1 MRRLLRPFLCAS
13 LLAALP
19 TGLVLAGEP
28 VVAAPPAATPADG
41 IRRLK
46 DLEYG
51 RVGETRLL
59 LDLYLPADAKEPVP
73 LVLWVHGGAWVSGSK
88 AFCPLLK
95 LVPKGYAVASVG
107 YRLATV
113 AFVGGSVADTGGHN
127 PIEPAAAGVPVTFG
141 PFMSNFREIASV
153 FLEREAAIEVADAK
167 ALADLVI
174 RLCRDAAMR
183 DEYAH
188 RARGVIDAN
197 RGAADRIA
205 DRVVAMM
212 EG

>member
-28 VVAAPPAATPADG
+28 VVAAPPAATPGDG

-51 RVGETRLL
+51 RVSETRLL

-73 LVLWVHGGAWVSGSK
+73 LVLWVHGVDWVSGSK

-95 LVPKGYAVASVG
+95 LVPKGKRKGMELAWKDLVSGQAA
-107 YRLATV
+107 LAT
-113 AFVGGSVADTGGHN
+113 ALN
-127 PIEPAAAGVPVTFG
+127 
-141 PFMSNFREIASV
+141 AS
-153 FLEREAAIEVADAK
+153 LEQ
-167 ALADLVI
+167 
-174 RLCRDAAMR
+174 
-183 DEYAH
+183 
-188 RARGVIDAN
+188 ARS
-197 RGAADRIA
+197 
-205 DRVVAMM
+205 
-212 EG
+212 